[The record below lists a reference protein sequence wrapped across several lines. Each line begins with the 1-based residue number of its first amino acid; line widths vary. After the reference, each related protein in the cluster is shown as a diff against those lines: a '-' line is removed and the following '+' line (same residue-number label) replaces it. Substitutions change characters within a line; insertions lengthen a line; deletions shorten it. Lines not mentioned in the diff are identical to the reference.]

1 MPNMAFE
8 YLKPNGDFMSSKI
21 TQDQLH
27 ELGMNDELALVLSS
41 ALGELEAEFNS
52 QNEAMR
58 EQCDDLQNEVDH
70 LKKQLEDIQGKIDG
84 GSY

>member
-1 MPNMAFE
+1 
-8 YLKPNGDFMSSKI
+8 MSSKI

-27 ELGMNDELALVLSS
+27 ELGMNDELALVLYN

-52 QNEAMR
+52 QNEAMSK
-58 EQCDDLQNEVDH
+58 QCDDLQNEVDQ
-70 LKKQLEDIQGKIDG
+70 LRKQLEDIQGKIDG